1 MWREYSSGY
10 IRNNRSSGITVIAA
24 AFLSSLLLS
33 LLCGVFYN
41 LWKYEVE
48 RIEREEG
55 SWQSR
60 ITGEF
65 DSEEIR
71 AVQSFA
77 GVTKVEVWEEES
89 GETVLDLYF
98 QNMSQVLEDT
108 PKAARLAGASKED
121 VTYHHALLSMYLV
134 RDPEDPAPRL
144 VFPFFILVTLLAS
157 ISLIVIIHNAFAVS
171 MNDRVY
177 QLGILSSVG
186 ATPGQIRACLMQEAA
201 VLCTLPVLAG
211 SLLGI
216 AGSAGVMEIT
226 NVIARDI
233 PGRQPAVFGY
243 HPLVFA
249 VTVLVSAVTIWI
261 SAWIPARKLSR
272 MTPMEALKHTGE
284 VQLKRRKNSR
294 ILAAV
299 FGMEGELAGNALKAQ
314 RRSLRTASLSL
325 ILSLLAFT
333 LMQCFFTLSAIST
346 RETYFEK
353 YQDAWDIMVSVKD
366 TKVDQIEEAEEIRSL
381 PGVENAVVYQKVTA
395 KTLVAEEELSAEM
408 EANGGFSNAPREQAI
423 QTEEG
428 WLVHAPLVI
437 MDDNSFLAY
446 CEQIGVT
453 PGLNGTVIRNQISD
467 VTDPDFRHAR
477 SLPYLKEE
485 NSERIVKNPEEEGKL
500 AQIPVLAYTEEVP
513 VLREEYGTEDPYEL
527 VYFLPASLW
536 TAVREQVGVNGED
549 STIRIL
555 AKEPVTQETLDGI
568 ESDITQLLGEKYTIE
583 SENRIQEK
591 ETNDREIQGMM
602 LILGG
607 FCVLLALIGISSVF
621 SNTLG
626 YVRQRRREFARYL
639 SVGMTPAGLRKM
651 FCIEALV
658 IAGRPVLITL
668 PVSALIVWYMLR
680 MSYMEAETF
689 FDEAPVLPVAVFM
702 LAILGAVAFAY
713 YLGWRRVRK
722 IDLAEALR
730 DDTMF

>member
-1 MWREYSSGY
+1 
-10 IRNNRSSGITVIAA
+10 
-24 AFLSSLLLS
+24 
-33 LLCGVFYN
+33 
-41 LWKYEVE
+41 
-48 RIEREEG
+48 
-55 SWQSR
+55 
-60 ITGEF
+60 
-65 DSEEIR
+65 
-71 AVQSFA
+71 
-77 GVTKVEVWEEES
+77 
-89 GETVLDLYF
+89 
-98 QNMSQVLEDT
+98 
-108 PKAARLAGASKED
+108 
-121 VTYHHALLSMYLV
+121 
-134 RDPEDPAPRL
+134 
-144 VFPFFILVTLLAS
+144 
-157 ISLIVIIHNAFAVS
+157 
-171 MNDRVY
+171 
-177 QLGILSSVG
+177 
-186 ATPGQIRACLMQEAA
+186 
-201 VLCTLPVLAG
+201 
-211 SLLGI
+211 
-216 AGSAGVMEIT
+216 
-226 NVIARDI
+226 
-233 PGRQPAVFGY
+233 
-243 HPLVFA
+243 
-249 VTVLVSAVTIWI
+249 
-261 SAWIPARKLSR
+261 
-272 MTPMEALKHTGE
+272 MEALKHTGE

-381 PGVENAVVYQKVTA
+381 PGVESAVVYQKATA
-395 KTLVAEEELSAEM
+395 KTLVAEEELSADLK
-408 EANGGFSNAPREQAI
+408 AIGGFSNVSSEQAI
-423 QTEEG
+423 QTQEG

-446 CEQIGVT
+446 CEQIGAT
-453 PGLNGTVIRNQISD
+453 PRLDGAVVRNQISD

-485 NSERIVKNPEEEGKL
+485 NSERTVKNPEEEEKW

-536 TAVREQVGVNGED
+536 TAVRDQIGVNGED
-549 STIRIL
+549 SVIRIL
-555 AKEPVTQETLDGI
+555 AKEPVTRKALNGI
-568 ESDITQLLGEKYTIE
+568 ESDITQLLGEKYNIE
-583 SENRIQEK
+583 SENRIQ
-591 ETNDREIQGMM
+591 

-680 MSYMEAETF
+680 MSYMEAGIF

>member
-1 MWREYSSGY
+1 MYTSRSGRE
-10 IRNNRSSGITVIAA
+10 
-24 AFLSSLLLS
+24 
-33 LLCGVFYN
+33 
-41 LWKYEVE
+41 
-48 RIEREEG
+48 
-55 SWQSR
+55 
-60 ITGEF
+60 
-65 DSEEIR
+65 
-71 AVQSFA
+71 FA
-77 GVTKVEVWEEES
+77 G
-89 GETVLDLYF
+89 DC
-98 QNMSQVLEDT
+98 
-108 PKAARLAGASKED
+108 
-121 VTYHHALLSMYLV
+121 
-134 RDPEDPAPRL
+134 
-144 VFPFFILVTLLAS
+144 
-157 ISLIVIIHNAFAVS
+157 
-171 MNDRVY
+171 
-177 QLGILSSVG
+177 
-186 ATPGQIRACLMQEAA
+186 GQC
-201 VLCTLPVLAG
+201 G
-211 SLLGI
+211 SHG
-216 AGSAGVMEIT
+216 MT

-233 PGRQPAVFGY
+233 PGRQPATVFGY

-325 ILSLLAFT
+325 ILSPLAFT

-395 KTLVAEEELSAEM
+395 KALVAEEELSAEM
-408 EANGGFSNAPREQAI
+408 EANGGFSNASREQAI
-423 QTEEG
+423 QTKEG

-477 SLPYLKEE
+477 SQPYLKEE
-485 NSERIVKNPEEEGKL
+485 NSERTVKNPEEEGES

-513 VLREEYGTEDPYEL
+513 VLQNIVRIYEL

-536 TAVREQVGVNGED
+536 TVVREQVGVNGED
-549 STIRIL
+549 SIIRIL
-555 AKEPVTQETLDGI
+555 AKEPVTREALNGI

-668 PVSALIVWYMLR
+668 PVSALIVCYMLR

>member
-1 MWREYSSGY
+1 
-10 IRNNRSSGITVIAA
+10 
-24 AFLSSLLLS
+24 
-33 LLCGVFYN
+33 
-41 LWKYEVE
+41 
-48 RIEREEG
+48 
-55 SWQSR
+55 
-60 ITGEF
+60 
-65 DSEEIR
+65 
-71 AVQSFA
+71 
-77 GVTKVEVWEEES
+77 
-89 GETVLDLYF
+89 
-98 QNMSQVLEDT
+98 
-108 PKAARLAGASKED
+108 
-121 VTYHHALLSMYLV
+121 
-134 RDPEDPAPRL
+134 
-144 VFPFFILVTLLAS
+144 
-157 ISLIVIIHNAFAVS
+157 
-171 MNDRVY
+171 
-177 QLGILSSVG
+177 
-186 ATPGQIRACLMQEAA
+186 
-201 VLCTLPVLAG
+201 
-211 SLLGI
+211 
-216 AGSAGVMEIT
+216 
-226 NVIARDI
+226 
-233 PGRQPAVFGY
+233 
-243 HPLVFA
+243 
-249 VTVLVSAVTIWI
+249 
-261 SAWIPARKLSR
+261 
-272 MTPMEALKHTGE
+272 MEALKHTGE

-381 PGVENAVVYQKVTA
+381 PGVESAVAYQKVSA

-423 QTEEG
+423 QKEEG

-485 NSERIVKNPEEEGKL
+485 NSERTVKNPEEEGES

-536 TAVREQVGVNGED
+536 TVVREQVGVNGED
-549 STIRIL
+549 SIIRIL
-555 AKEPVTQETLDGI
+555 AKEPVTREALNGI

-668 PVSALIVWYMLR
+668 PVSALIVCYMLR

>member
-24 AFLSSLLLS
+24 AFLSALLLS

-157 ISLIVIIHNAFAVS
+157 VSLIVIIHNAFAVS

-226 NVIARDI
+226 NVIARNI

-485 NSERIVKNPEEEGKL
+485 NSERAVKNPEEEEKW

-536 TAVREQVGVNGED
+536 TAVREQIGVNGED
-549 STIRIL
+549 SIIRIL
-555 AKEPVTQETLDGI
+555 AKEPVTREALNGI

-722 IDLAEALR
+722 INLVEALR

>member
-1 MWREYSSGY
+1 
-10 IRNNRSSGITVIAA
+10 
-24 AFLSSLLLS
+24 
-33 LLCGVFYN
+33 
-41 LWKYEVE
+41 
-48 RIEREEG
+48 
-55 SWQSR
+55 
-60 ITGEF
+60 
-65 DSEEIR
+65 
-71 AVQSFA
+71 
-77 GVTKVEVWEEES
+77 
-89 GETVLDLYF
+89 
-98 QNMSQVLEDT
+98 
-108 PKAARLAGASKED
+108 
-121 VTYHHALLSMYLV
+121 
-134 RDPEDPAPRL
+134 
-144 VFPFFILVTLLAS
+144 
-157 ISLIVIIHNAFAVS
+157 
-171 MNDRVY
+171 
-177 QLGILSSVG
+177 
-186 ATPGQIRACLMQEAA
+186 
-201 VLCTLPVLAG
+201 
-211 SLLGI
+211 
-216 AGSAGVMEIT
+216 
-226 NVIARDI
+226 
-233 PGRQPAVFGY
+233 
-243 HPLVFA
+243 
-249 VTVLVSAVTIWI
+249 
-261 SAWIPARKLSR
+261 
-272 MTPMEALKHTGE
+272 MEALKHTGE

-381 PGVENAVVYQKVTA
+381 PGVESAVVYQKVSA

-423 QTEEG
+423 QTKEG

-453 PGLNGTVIRNQISD
+453 PRLDGAVIRNQISD

-485 NSERIVKNPEEEGKL
+485 NSERAVKNPEEEGKW

-536 TAVREQVGVNGED
+536 TAVRDQIGVNGED
-549 STIRIL
+549 SVIRIL
-555 AKEPVTQETLDGI
+555 AKEPVTRKALNGI

-680 MSYMEAETF
+680 MSYMEAGTF
-689 FDEAPVLPVAVFM
+689 FDEAPVLPVAVFI